1 MRFVS
6 LMPMAAAGFV
16 LAACAQTDIQPM
28 SQDTFKVA
36 THAAPAC
43 GPAGARN
50 VAFKTAAIEVIRKG
64 GDRFVI
70 LGDQSDSALT
80 GNVFSGFQQNFSQGM
95 IVRMIADNAPEARNA
110 LSARA
115 TLGDDWQQV
124 VAKGVPTTC
133 A

>member
-1 MRFVS
+1 MRLIS
-6 LMPMAAAGFV
+6 LIPIAVGLT

-28 SQDTFKVA
+28 SHDTFKVA

-43 GPAGARN
+43 GPSGARN

-70 LGDQSDSALT
+70 TSDHSDSGLT
-80 GNVFSGFQQNFSQGM
+80 GSVFSGFHQNFSQGM
-95 IVRMIADNAPEARNA
+95 VVRVIPNNSPEARTA

-115 TLGDDWQQV
+115 VLGDDWHEV